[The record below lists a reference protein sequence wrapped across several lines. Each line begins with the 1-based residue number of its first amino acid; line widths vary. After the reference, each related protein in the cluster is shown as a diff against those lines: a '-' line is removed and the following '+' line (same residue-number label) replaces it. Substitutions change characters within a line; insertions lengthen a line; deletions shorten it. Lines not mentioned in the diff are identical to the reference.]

1 MKLAIMRHG
10 PAEDG
15 SPGQHDS
22 DRALTPDGRARV
34 RAAAALLAAEA
45 EGPLYLVSS
54 PLVRSVQTAEILA
67 NACNVESRGG
77 VIVIERGI
85 SPGGNL
91 LTILAALRNQRRKRV
106 LLVGHEPS
114 VGALISE
121 LLGRFLP
128 RGFSK
133 AMIIGLSIQDEPTSG
148 DVWGAKFRYVVD
160 PKAQRFEREGERIFS

>member
-15 SPGQHDS
+15 SPAQHDS

-34 RAAAALLAAEA
+34 RIAASMLAAEA
-45 EGPLYLVSS
+45 EGPLYIVSS
-54 PLVRSVQTAEILA
+54 PLVRSVQTAEIVA
-67 NACNVESRGG
+67 TGCEVETRGG
-77 VIVIERGI
+77 VVVIERGV

-91 LTILAALRNQRRKRV
+91 LAVLGELRIQRRKRV

-114 VGALISE
+114 VGAVVSE

-133 AMIIGLSIQDEPTSG
+133 AMVVGLSIQDEPTPG
-148 DVWGAKFRYVVD
+148 DVWGAKFRYLVD
-160 PKAQRFEREGERIFS
+160 PKSARFDRDPERVFT